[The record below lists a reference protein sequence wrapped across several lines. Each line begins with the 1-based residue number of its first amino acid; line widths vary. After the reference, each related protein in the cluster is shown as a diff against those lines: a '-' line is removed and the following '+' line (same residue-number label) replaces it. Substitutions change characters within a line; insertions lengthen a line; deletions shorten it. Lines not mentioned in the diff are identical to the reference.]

1 MALSQQ
7 VEESLRDAEGN
18 LRNALAFA
26 ARNEKPFIS
35 KVIADMISNI
45 DNLITMDGILDKIDE
60 SLRKKGSNSNP
71 FE

>member
-45 DNLITMDGILDKIDE
+45 DNLITMDGLLDKIDE